1 MAPWRLCNDKDVT
14 LVQYADIKTKI
25 LRSCNDSA
33 YMLFYRQLDG
43 DSVPP
48 CTSLPAEVFHHR
60 VAYCLDVHNEC
71 QRAMRYPEKSS
82 NKTNETKE
90 ERIKRL
96 EDEEALR
103 EFMEEED
110 DFF

>member
-1 MAPWRLCNDKDVT
+1 MRALSPCIPLGDAWWVRGLCACSAGPNLHLEDDPMAPWRLCNDKDVT

-48 CTSLPAEVFHHR
+48 CTSLPAEAVR
-60 VAYCLDVHNEC
+60 CDAVC
-71 QRAMRYPEKSS
+71 
-82 NKTNETKE
+82 
-90 ERIKRL
+90 
-96 EDEEALR
+96 
-103 EFMEEED
+103 
-110 DFF
+110 